1 MSSGRNH
8 SFRAL
13 AILLLIAGTFTLQA
27 ASFLPG
33 HVDDH
38 ASHCCAVCH
47 LAHVSLVNPAQVLSA
62 LAPSVDA
69 WFVRVEESLNYK
81 DARAADTRSRAPPVQ
96 AVVSL

>member
-1 MSSGRNH
+1 MSSDRSH

-13 AILLLIAGTFTLQA
+13 AILLLIAGTLTLQA
-27 ASFLPG
+27 VSFLPG

-47 LAHVSLVNPAQVLSA
+47 LAHVSLVNPAPVLNV
-62 LAPSVDA
+62 LAPSGDA
-69 WFVRVEESLNYK
+69 WFIPAAESLNYK

>member
-1 MSSGRNH
+1 MSSDRSH

-13 AILLLIAGTFTLQA
+13 AILLLIAGTLTLQA

-47 LAHVSLVNPAQVLSA
+47 LAHVSLVNPALVLSV

-69 WFVRVEESLNYK
+69 WFIAIEESLLYK
-81 DARAADTRSRAPPVQ
+81 QARAADTRSRAPPAQVQ
-96 AVVSL
+96 VSL